1 MIYWPFD
8 SVVTTDG
15 QGNESYDREFNS
27 EKLRKIFKMLYT
39 DGVVMAANSNVL
51 KVSVNSG
58 MNLSVWPGPCI
69 IQGAMGLEENFT
81 NFTVPAANANLPRI
95 DSIVARLNTSLS
107 ARDISLVYLTGTAA
121 SSPSAPPITRANGV
135 YDLRLANIRV
145 NAGVT
150 SITGSNVT
158 DTRLGSDCGV
168 ASAVPKI
175 ISTSEIFDQYQAALA
190 EFLDYVDQCLDGTVA
205 GRLQSQIDAISD
217 ETQQG
222 TLAYE
227 LRQLRDNF
235 TSLQTAVNSTLN
247 QMKIMPGT
255 QFTTTVMAPIF
266 ITDSKKSIYFEVPM
280 NRIFD
285 AGVTKCTHMSS
296 SMRLK
301 YNDVY
306 IIGTASALKSLTS
319 LAGTIDCTMH
329 QNGSIRVHL
338 ALKNALG
345 SSVTNGR
352 MGLAF
357 GDITFKFE

>member
-27 EKLRKIFKMLYT
+27 EKLRKIFQMLYT
-39 DGVVMAANSNVL
+39 DGVVMAGNSGAL
-51 KVSVNSG
+51 KVSAGSG
-58 MNLSVWPGPCI
+58 MGITVAPGPCI
-69 IQGAMGLEENFT
+69 IQGAMGLEENT
-81 NFTVPAANANLPRI
+81 TSFTVPAANASLPRI
-95 DSIVARLNTSLS
+95 DSVVARVNTNLS

-121 SSPSAPPITRANGV
+121 SSPSAPALSRNNGV

-145 NAGVT
+145 NAGAT
-150 SITGSNVT
+150 AITGSNIT
-158 DTRLGSDCGV
+158 DTRLGSECGV
-168 ASAVPKI
+168 ASAIPQI
-175 ISTSEIFDQYQAALA
+175 ISTNQLFTQYQAALD
-190 EFLDYVDQCLDGTVA
+190 EFLDYVDSCLDDTVA
-205 GRLQSQIDAISD
+205 GRLQNQIDAISD

-227 LRQLRDNF
+227 LRQLRNDF
-235 TSLQTAVNSTLN
+235 TGLQTAVNSTLN
-247 QMKIMPGT
+247 QMKITAGT

-285 AGVTKCTHMSS
+285 AGVTKCSHVSS

-306 IIGTASALKSLTS
+306 IIGSASALKSLTS

-329 QNGSIRVHL
+329 QNGSIRVHM

>member
-8 SVVTTDG
+8 SVVSDDG
-15 QGNESYDREFNS
+15 QGNETYDREFNS
-27 EKLRKIFKMLYT
+27 EKLRSIFSMLYT
-39 DGVVMAANSNVL
+39 NGIVMAGNSNAMR
-51 KVSVNSG
+51 VSAAGG
-58 MNLSVWPGPCI
+58 MGLSVAPGPCI
-69 IQGAMGLEENFT
+69 IQGAMGLEDDT
-81 NFTVPAANANLPRI
+81 TSFTVPAAHATLPRI
-95 DSIVARLNTSLS
+95 DSVVARLNTNLS

-121 SSPSAPPITRANGV
+121 SSPAAPALSRNNGV

-150 SITGSNVT
+150 AITGTYIT
-158 DTRLGSDCGV
+158 DTRLGSECGV
-168 ASAVPKI
+168 ASAIPQV
-175 ISTSEIFDQYQAALA
+175 ISTNQIFTQYQAALA
-190 EFLDYVDQCLDGTVA
+190 EFLDYVDACLDDTVA
-205 GRLQSQIDAISD
+205 GRLQNEIDAISD

-285 AGVTKCTHMSS
+285 AGVTKCSHVSS

-306 IIGTASALKSLTS
+306 IVGTASALKSLTS

-329 QNGSIRVHL
+329 QNGSIRVHM